1 MWELDCEES
10 WVSKNWCFWTVVLEK
25 TLESPLDCMEIQPV
39 HSKGDQPWVFFGR
52 NDAKAETPILWPPY
66 AKSWLI
72 GKDSDAGRDWGRR
85 RSGRQRMRWLD
96 GITNSMD
103 MGLRE
108 LQELVMDMEAW
119 CAAIHG
125 VTKCRTQLS
134 DRTNWCIIWSAVYF
148 LCFSYQLLYS
158 SALVLFSS
166 SFLEFSR
173 WFFSFFFFV
182 FILIQLAL
190 SLLILLNLY
199 LVLYIPLFFGC
210 FVRGCL
216 TVFQWR
222 PFLLS
227 SHFS

>member
-1 MWELDCEES
+1 
-10 WVSKNWCFWTVVLEK
+10 
-25 TLESPLDCMEIQPV
+25 
-39 HSKGDQPWVFFGR
+39 
-52 NDAKAETPILWPPY
+52 
-66 AKSWLI
+66 
-72 GKDSDAGRDWGRR
+72 
-85 RSGRQRMRWLD
+85 MRWLD

-173 WFFSFFFFV
+173 WFFSFFFRFYSNSVSIIITNSSESLPSTVYTSV
-182 FILIQLAL
+182 FWLFCQRL
-190 SLLILLNLY
+190 SHSLSMET
-199 LVLYIPLFFGC
+199 IP
-210 FVRGCL
+210 
-216 TVFQWR
+216 TVF
-222 PFLLS
+222 PFFSVPFSCSAMS
-227 SHFS
+227 STLQPHDCSMSGLPVHH